1 VKSICSKRQIDAIK
15 KAPKGAFF
23 MGVFKRV
30 KLSLRR
36 HIAHFAIPEATE
48 NQTENQTGGE
58 NDIPIGAHFGGLFDF
73 RFTQCPWVRS
83 ILEENDHEADGG
95 NEPGNVRQIM
105 IMRQHRRESQC
116 QYYKIRNQYVFH
128 LALP

>member
-15 KAPKGAFF
+15 KAPKGAFLWAL
-23 MGVFKRV
+23 V
-30 KLSLRR
+30 KWVRWPLRG
-36 HIAHFAIPEATE
+36 HIAHFAIPEAAE
-48 NQTENQTGGE
+48 NQTENQAGGE
-58 NDIPIGAHFGGLFDF
+58 DNVPIGAHFSGLFDF
-73 RFTQCPWVRS
+73 RFTQCTWVRS